1 MIVLLL
7 PTGKDNHK
15 AQFPDWNTIFVFILN
30 KMLPMQVI
38 QEVLSRGHSIQRWHI
53 EFSTSSS
60 SSVT

>member
-7 PTGKDNHK
+7 PTSKDNHK

-38 QEVLSRGHSIQRWHI
+38 QEVLSRGHSIQRWAN
-53 EFSTSSS
+53 
-60 SSVT
+60 